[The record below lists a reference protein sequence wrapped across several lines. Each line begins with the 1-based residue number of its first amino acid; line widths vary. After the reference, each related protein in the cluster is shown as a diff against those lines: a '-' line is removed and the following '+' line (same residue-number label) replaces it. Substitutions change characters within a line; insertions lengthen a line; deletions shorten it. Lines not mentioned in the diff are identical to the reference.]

1 MPAWL
6 PSAIL
11 RWLLPLALL
20 QFVAC
25 GKGDVA
31 ALSDPDPGLADLS
44 LVDVGP
50 RTITPGT
57 QITLSGRSF
66 PSAGDGTISLRLRGS
81 IKAPTGGTSKFDVR
95 LRATRR
101 SATEAYVPAD
111 GDFFAALGGF
121 DGKLD
126 AQAVLLVDSAID
138 LTTHVVEPLRVSLEV
153 ARVLPPRL
161 DSIELPGSKAP
172 TSPPGIK
179 DPIHA
184 NDWVVVR
191 GDNLLLGSSEGQ
203 TTAVLDGC
211 FLPEGQTGSCA
222 AVGTL
227 VRGAEV
233 LVRPVSPLDRRV
245 GIFPW
250 SPLIHGI
257 RPGRFVGTVA
267 LKNQQR
273 NVRGPARS
281 DPRPLTLT
289 QVAPELVGLSPN
301 AASLGQYVELQG
313 AGFIGGST
321 RFVPDPAL
329 GNPTGPELP
338 PAAAATASPGQVTIL
353 RLRGQFTLD
362 GSPIVLPVDLDVVV
376 EWLPRYP
383 NGPVGRYVLD
393 EADALGQALA
403 PRGGLRG
410 ISGTFAGSASLSLR
424 FGKESAQS
432 KSTNLTLRLL
442 RPKQLVLL
450 SFLPSYQESLRLFG
464 LRAIDRAVRARVLD
478 VARRD
483 YQGLAVEFRE
493 VEPEHAPP
501 DDFAHYAEV
510 EVGGSDPNGLGY
522 LGYDN
527 TPGRDLGNARLYD
540 RIGGVNAVTQSDGS
554 PGYGGVFSE
563 QLLGFSAHPGRV
575 EKIKIPAQDAELFD
589 SIFDPLR
596 PDQGGD
602 VAALGEVAGIPAL
615 SNGSICPALAS
626 DRARVIACAVLVLGN
641 LIGTTMTHELGHSLG
656 LANPSSKS
664 GSYHN
669 NGQLPGRIMNPGGLR
684 SFRER
689 AELAGSGPAV
699 FCDTDYAYLRKILPE
714 RDDGPGRPQLMR
726 PPCLD

>member
-1 MPAWL
+1 MRPRCVASW
-6 PSAIL
+6 
-11 RWLLPLALL
+11 ALL
-20 QFVAC
+20 ACVVGLMAC
-25 GKGDVA
+25 GKGSA
-31 ALSDPDPGLADLS
+31 PALSDPDPGLADLT
-44 LVDVGP
+44 LLDVGP

-57 QITLSGRSF
+57 PITLSGRGF

-81 IKAPTGGTSKFDVR
+81 IKAPSGGTSKFDVR
-95 LRATRR
+95 LRAVRK
-101 SATEAYVPAD
+101 SATSAQVAAD

-121 DGKLD
+121 DGTID
-126 AQAVLLVDSAID
+126 AQAVLMVDSAID
-138 LTTHVVEPLRVSLEV
+138 LTTHVVEPLRVNLEV
-153 ARVLPPRL
+153 ARVLAPRL
-161 DSIELPGSKAP
+161 DSVELAAAMASSSA
-172 TSPPGIK
+172 K
-179 DPIHA
+179 DRVHP
-184 NDWVVVR
+184 NDWVIVR
-191 GDNLLLGSSEGQ
+191 GDNLLLDPSEGQ

-211 FLPEGQTGSCA
+211 FLPEGQTGTCVA
-222 AVGTL
+222 TGTL
-227 VRGAEV
+227 VRGVEV

-250 SPLIHGI
+250 SPVIHGI
-257 RPGRFVGTVA
+257 RPGRFVGTVG

-273 NVRGPARS
+273 SVRGPARS
-281 DPRPLTLT
+281 DPRVLSVA
-289 QVAPELVGLSPN
+289 QVPPELVSLSPN
-301 AASLGQYVELQG
+301 AAGLGQYIELLG

-321 RFVPDPAL
+321 RFVPDPSASPA
-329 GNPTGPELP
+329 GPPTSTG
-338 PAAAATASPGQVTIL
+338 AASPGQVTIL

-362 GSPIVLPVDLDVVV
+362 GSPIVLPVELDVVV
-376 EWLPRYP
+376 EWLPRFP
-383 NGPVGRYVLD
+383 SGPVGRYVLD
-393 EADALGQALA
+393 ETDAMGQALA
-403 PRGGLRG
+403 PRGGLRQV
-410 ISGTFAGSASLSLR
+410 SGTFSGSASLALR
-424 FGKESAQS
+424 YGKESVPS

-450 SFLPSYQESLRLFG
+450 TFLPSYQESLRLFG

-483 YQGLAVEFRE
+483 YSGLAVEFRE

-501 DDFAHYAEV
+501 EDFAHYAEV
-510 EVGGSDPNGLGY
+510 EIGGSDPNGLGY

-596 PDQGGD
+596 PDQGGE
-602 VAALGEVAGIPAL
+602 VAALAEVAGIPAL
-615 SNGSICPALAS
+615 SNGSICPALAN

-669 NGQLPGRIMNPGGLR
+669 NGQVMGRIMNPGGLR

-699 FCDTDYAYLRKILPE
+699 FCDSDFAYLQKILPD
-714 RDDGPGRPQLMR
+714 RDESPGRPQRQR

>member
-1 MPAWL
+1 MRPHCVASWVL
-6 PSAIL
+6 FVCVVGL
-11 RWLLPLALL
+11 
-20 QFVAC
+20 VAC
-25 GKGDVA
+25 GKGSA
-31 ALSDPDPGLADLS
+31 PALSDPDPGLADLT
-44 LVDVGP
+44 LLDIGP

-57 QITLSGRSF
+57 PITLSGRGF

-81 IKAPTGGTSKFDVR
+81 IKAPSGGTSKFDVR
-95 LRATRR
+95 LRAVRK
-101 SATEAYVPAD
+101 SATSAQVAAD

-121 DGKLD
+121 DGTID
-126 AQAVLLVDSAID
+126 AQAVLMVDSAID
-138 LTTHVVEPLRVSLEV
+138 LTTHVVEPLRVNLEV
-153 ARVLPPRL
+153 ARVLAPRL
-161 DSIELPGSKAP
+161 DSVELAAATMTPAA
-172 TSPPGIK
+172 K
-179 DPIHA
+179 DRVHP
-184 NDWVVVR
+184 NDWVIVR
-191 GDNLLLGSSEGQ
+191 GDNLLLDPSEGQ

-211 FLPEGQTGSCA
+211 FLPEGQTGTCVA
-222 AVGTL
+222 TGTL
-227 VRGAEV
+227 VRGVEV
-233 LVRPVSPLDRRV
+233 LVRPLSPLDRRA

-250 SPLIHGI
+250 SPVIHGI
-257 RPGRFVGTVA
+257 RPGRFVGTVG

-273 NVRGPARS
+273 SVRGPARS
-281 DPRPLTLT
+281 DPRVLSVT
-289 QVAPELVGLSPN
+289 QLPPELVSLSPN
-301 AASLGQYVELQG
+301 AASMGQYIELIG

-321 RFVPDPAL
+321 RFVPEPSAS
-329 GNPTGPELP
+329 PSGPSSS
-338 PAAAATASPGQVTIL
+338 AGTASLGQVTIL

-376 EWLPRYP
+376 EWLPRFP
-383 NGPVGRYVLD
+383 GGPVGRYVLD
-393 EADALGQALA
+393 ETDAMGQALA
-403 PRGGLRG
+403 PRGGLRQV
-410 ISGTFAGSASLSLR
+410 SGTFSGSASLALR
-424 FGKESAQS
+424 FGKESVPS

-450 SFLPSYQESLRLFG
+450 TFLPSYQESLRLFG

-483 YQGLAVEFRE
+483 YSGLAVEFRE

-501 DDFAHYAEV
+501 EDFAHYAEV
-510 EVGGSDPNGLGY
+510 EIGGSDPNGLGY

-596 PDQGGD
+596 PDQGGE

-615 SNGSICPALAS
+615 SNGSICPALAN

-669 NGQLPGRIMNPGGLR
+669 NGQVTGRIMNPGGLR

-699 FCDTDYAYLRKILPE
+699 FCDSDFAYLQKILPD
-714 RDDGPGRPQLMR
+714 RDESPGRPQRQR

>member
-1 MPAWL
+1 MK
-6 PSAIL
+6 SACLWIC
-11 RWLLPLALL
+11 LLLGVTVG
-20 QFVAC
+20 QVAC
-25 GKGDVA
+25 GKGDLA
-31 ALSDPDPGLADLS
+31 ALSDPDPGLADLA
-44 LVDVGP
+44 LLDVGP

-57 QITLSGRSF
+57 RITLTGRGF
-66 PSAGDGTISLRLRGS
+66 PSAGDGAISLRLRGS
-81 IKAPTGGTSKFDVR
+81 IKAPRGGTSSFDVR
-95 LRATRR
+95 LRAVRS
-101 SATEAYVPAD
+101 SATEAVVSAD
-111 GDFFAALGGF
+111 GDFFAALGSF
-121 DGKLD
+121 DGTID
-126 AQAVLLVDSAID
+126 AQAMLMVDSAID
-138 LTTHVVEPLRVSLEV
+138 LTTHVLDPLRVSLEV
-153 ARVLPPRL
+153 ARVLAPRVDGIDL
-161 DSIELPGSKAP
+161 PAAKAPGSTDLVHP
-172 TSPPGIK
+172 
-179 DPIHA
+179 

-191 GDNLLLGSSEGQ
+191 GDNLLLGDSEGQ
-203 TTAVLDGC
+203 TTAVVDGC
-211 FLPEGQTGSCA
+211 FLPEGQTGSCSS
-222 AVGTL
+222 VGTL
-227 VRGAEV
+227 VRGVEV
-233 LVRPVSPLDRRV
+233 LVRPVSALDRRV
-245 GIFPW
+245 GLFPW
-250 SPLIHGI
+250 SPVIHGI
-257 RPGRFVGTVA
+257 RPGRFLGTVS

-273 NVRGPARS
+273 GVRGPARS
-281 DPRPLTLT
+281 DPKMLSLK
-289 QVAPELVGLSPN
+289 QVLPELVSLSPN
-301 AASLGQYVELQG
+301 AASLGQYIELVG
-313 AGFIGGST
+313 AGFISGST
-321 RFVPDPAL
+321 RFVPKADGPA
-329 GNPTGPELP
+329 GVPSGPSDST
-338 PAAAATASPGQVTIL
+338 AAQVTIL

-393 EADALGQALA
+393 EADAMGQALA
-403 PRGGLRG
+403 PRGGLRQV
-410 ISGTFAGSASLSLR
+410 SGTFSGSASLALR
-424 FGKESAQS
+424 AGKESVQS
-432 KSTNLTLRLL
+432 KATPLTLRLL
-442 RPKQLVLL
+442 RPKQLVLV

-483 YQGLAVEFRE
+483 YAGLAVEFRE

-510 EVGGSDPNGLGY
+510 EIGGSDPNGLGY

-563 QLLGFSAHPGRV
+563 QLLGFSEHPGRV
-575 EKIKIPAQDAELFD
+575 EKIKVPAQDAELFD
-589 SIFDPLR
+589 AIFDPLR

-602 VAALGEVAGIPAL
+602 VASIGEVAGIPAL
-615 SNGSICPALAS
+615 NNGSICPALAS

-669 NGQLPGRIMNPGGLR
+669 NGQLPGRIMNPGGQR

-699 FCDTDYAYLRKILPE
+699 FCDTDFAYLQKILPD
-714 RDDGPGRPQLMR
+714 RDATSGRPQRMR